1 MHILWVCLLILA
13 ATPLQGCYWS
23 GGLSPCLYVPRNVLI
38 SQEARVLLAA
48 RLTDNLRR
56 EAKKSATRL
65 KTQVSFRL
73 SSFLPSLLVALWH
86 PIERQ
91 LAQTTSLPHGD
102 EEVEG
107 EMGERSARGAQL
119 EGGIHRF
126 SLWVRLTVVK
136 RGKRGQKNEVTAL
149 MQSKKRHE
157 QSCART
163 SSFSLLCCISPFGL
177 SPTHTAIYSNI
188 CMVQAYEACT
198 L

>member
-1 MHILWVCLLILA
+1 M
-13 ATPLQGCYWS
+13 
-23 GGLSPCLYVPRNVLI
+23 I

-126 SLWVRLTVVK
+126 SL
-136 RGKRGQKNEVTAL
+136 
-149 MQSKKRHE
+149 
-157 QSCART
+157 
-163 SSFSLLCCISPFGL
+163 
-177 SPTHTAIYSNI
+177 
-188 CMVQAYEACT
+188 
-198 L
+198 